1 MKKLFKT
8 HAKLCIAV
16 LALALVTVGGTLAL
30 MAVSSNSVMNN
41 FAAAS
46 IDTEIK
52 EVLTDGNKQ
61 VSIVNKTNSSDAY
74 VRARIMVSGINPDQV
89 LIKSTVAEADD
100 AAASETGKDSV
111 YLVMGEGYGVTP
123 WNWKKDD
130 SKDSY
135 SDAYYYYLDVLKAGQ
150 ESTKLLEKVVLGK
163 DLREDEG
170 FLENFTVTIYH
181 ESVLAI
187 SQPAEIT
194 LDVVRNAFDA
204 AAPAATPAPTPE
216 S

>member
-89 LIKSTVAEADD
+89 LIKSTVAEAEAEAEKD
-100 AAASETGKDSV
+100 TGKDSV
-111 YLVMGEGYGVTP
+111 YLVMGQDYDATS
-123 WNWKKDD
+123 WNWEKD
-130 SKDSY
+130 SSEESY
-135 SDAYYYYLDVLKAGQ
+135 SDDYYYYLDVLEAGE

-163 DLREDEG
+163 ALQGDEG

-187 SQPAEIT
+187 EQPPEIT
-194 LDVVRNAFDA
+194 VGVVKSAFDA
-204 AAPAATPAPTPE
+204 AAPAATPAPTPG